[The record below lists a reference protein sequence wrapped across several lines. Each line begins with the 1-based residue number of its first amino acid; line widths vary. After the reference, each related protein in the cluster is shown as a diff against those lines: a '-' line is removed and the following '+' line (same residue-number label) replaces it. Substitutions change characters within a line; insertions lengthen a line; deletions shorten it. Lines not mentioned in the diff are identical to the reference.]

1 MYAWW
6 WRVLPGPWWVRAL
19 ISLVVVAGVV
29 VLCFEVV
36 FPAVADHLAINDGTV
51 ESGGGTVEGR

>member
-6 WRVLPGPWWVRAL
+6 WRALPGPWWVRLL
-19 ISLVVVAGVV
+19 ISLLVAAGLLL
-29 VLCFEVV
+29 LCFTVV

-51 ESGGGTVEGR
+51 EGN